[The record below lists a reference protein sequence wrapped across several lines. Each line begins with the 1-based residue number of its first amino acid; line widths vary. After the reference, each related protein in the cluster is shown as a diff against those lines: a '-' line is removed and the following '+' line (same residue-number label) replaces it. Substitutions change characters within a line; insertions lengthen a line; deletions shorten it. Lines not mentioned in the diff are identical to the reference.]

1 MQADVVVFARFRS
14 FSLIVCLFQ
23 RLVNDTLR
31 DRWLAL
37 DDEKEKKVWRVWG
50 TWDKKRYARDYAIYE
65 KAQESET
72 APLVDDK
79 DEMKAV
85 HVPKKKRAATSTE
98 PDSPFTP
105 IPKKGKQQ

>member
-1 MQADVVVFARFRS
+1 VVGFVLFRL
-14 FSLIVCLFQ
+14 FSLIVCLLQ

-31 DRWLAL
+31 DRWLEL
-37 DDEKEKKVWRVWG
+37 DDEKDKKAWRVWG

-65 KAQESET
+65 KARESEM
-72 APLVDDK
+72 APPADDK

-85 HVPKKKRAATSTE
+85 HVPKKKRSAASTAE
-98 PDSPFTP
+98 PGSPFNP